1 VSTTRREPPEWLL
14 LTACSSPV
22 PQAQTILNL
31 ARDQDW
37 NRVFAA
43 AEKHGVTNLLAAR
56 LSGLAQTFADARTAF
71 LSAALT
77 QLKARQRNLLFSAM
91 AMTAELLRLLDR
103 FSSAGVGAV
112 PVKGPVL
119 ALRAYGDPGMRHYA
133 DLDLLV
139 RHSEVA
145 RATQLLVACGYNP
158 WVSLETIALKRIP
171 GEYAFT
177 HHHSSLR
184 VELHTERTLRY
195 YPRPVSFDE
204 LFLRRKP
211 VLLDGRSVAALS
223 PEDDLLM
230 LCVHGAKDL
239 WERLIWVA
247 DIAGLLHREPA
258 MDWSLLFAE
267 ARRLGALRMLNIG
280 LLLAA
285 HVLQISLPAG
295 GAEARCDSGAAK
307 LARQLAAQMNG
318 LSPAGEAPRLHIARR
333 ALLRLRMRGGIL
345 SGVPYLLRL
354 TFSPAEDDWRS
365 STLPGRILDSP
376 RRLFRLAAKY
386 GRKDQM

>member
-1 VSTTRREPPEWLL
+1 MSTTRREPPEWLL
-14 LTACSSPV
+14 LTACCSPA
-22 PQAQTILNL
+22 PQPQTILNL
-31 ARDQDW
+31 ARDQNW
-37 NRVFAA
+37 NHLFAA

-56 LSGLAQTFADARTAF
+56 LSGVAQTFAGARTAF

-77 QLKARQRNLLFSAM
+77 QLKDRQRNLLFSAM

-103 FSSAGVGAV
+103 FSAAGIDAV

-119 ALRAYGDPGMRHYA
+119 ALRAYGDPGMRHYG

-145 RATQLLVACGYNP
+145 RATELLVACGYNP
-158 WVSLETIALKRIP
+158 EVSLENIARKRIP

-177 HHHSSLR
+177 HRQSSLR

-195 YPRPVSFDE
+195 YPRRVSFDE

-211 VLLDGRSVAALS
+211 ILLDGRPVAALS

-258 MDWSLLFAE
+258 MDWSFLFAE

-285 HVLQISLPAG
+285 RVLQIPLPAG
-295 GAEARCDSGAAK
+295 GAEAGRDSGAAK
-307 LARQLAAQMNG
+307 LAGQLAAQMNG
-318 LSPAGEAPRLHIARR
+318 LSQPGEAPRLHIAQR

-354 TFSPAEDDWRS
+354 TFSPTEDDWRS
-365 STLPGRILDSP
+365 GAPRGRLLDSP
-376 RRLFRLAAKY
+376 RRLLRLAAKY
-386 GRKDQM
+386 RRGEQP